1 MPSLENLQLWSSML
15 ETAQKNLMKKGMPR
29 DPMVDE
35 QLEIWRKEIVAINQ
49 PKNAMDILSKK
60 RV

>member
-29 DPMVDE
+29 DPAVDE
-35 QLEIWRKEIVAINQ
+35 QLEIWRKEIKEYENQ
-49 PKNAMDILSKK
+49 PGA
-60 RV
+60 